1 MSRVLSTREA
11 DTIRRIVERENLA
24 EARRRNLPSTLST
37 SSSSSSSSAPI
48 PKKPSYYTA
57 QANKLQASDPH
68 HAAIYRKAATLSAQ
82 KKHVEVANLLKRANQ
97 AIDQNRVPIAPP
109 RQSALMQRLRE
120 IGRAPAPIS
129 VPRRRP
135 VRVTRSVGVRRLE
148 EEYNPRTL
156 NEYVVDY
163 TEKVK
168 KRKELLI
175 EFLKRHFAAGEK
187 YSARAQRFVT
197 IRSDRGRRRA

>member
-24 EARRRNLPSTLST
+24 EARRRNISSTSSST
-37 SSSSSSSSAPI
+37 SSSSSAAI

-82 KKHVEVANLLKRANQ
+82 KKHVEVTNLLKRANQ

-109 RQSALMQRLRE
+109 RQSALMQRLRD

-135 VRVTRSVGVRRLE
+135 IRVTRSVGARRLE

-163 TEKVK
+163 VQKVK
-168 KRKELLI
+168 KRKEILL
-175 EFLKRHFAAGEK
+175 EFLKRHFLASEK